1 MSPPSYLC
9 RHELATADVD
19 RSRDGQLKSNLKIEC
34 SKSLHL
40 ESCMTASPETMRQVW
55 ITRHGPPEVR
65 EVREAG
71 VPEPRDNEVL
81 IKVAVIRL
89 RTDYTVWARAADL
102 KNLHWYFTIHD
113 DQSLR

>member
-1 MSPPSYLC
+1 MSP
-9 RHELATADVD
+9 ELATADVD